1 MMQQRQKRLE
11 AREIEERA
19 NKIKEERRPLHDALN
34 EKQELV
40 KQTEEQLRRL
50 DSHSGRQEMVLQG
63 LSSDTFKAYKWLLEN
78 QNRFEKE
85 VFAPPAVSC
94 SVKDPAY
101 ANAIESLMQK
111 NDFIAF
117 TTQTR
122 NDFKTLQKALN
133 MELRLSEISIRTC
146 STPLERFQPPLPSE
160 EIQQFGFDGWA
171 KDFINGPEP
180 VLAILC
186 SENRFNQTPIG
197 LRDITDDE
205 YNRIAQ
211 GTITSWVSGTN
222 AYQITRR
229 REYGP
234 NATSTRT
241 RQVRPARIWTTQPV
255 ETSKKQELA
264 QNLEMLRQECQEVR
278 NKLDSTRAR
287 LAQLSKEHEEI
298 QLERVCLTYRL
309 VFEEM
314 YVR

>member
-298 QLERVCLTYRL
+298 QLERVCLT
-309 VFEEM
+309 
-314 YVR
+314 

>member
-1 MMQQRQKRLE
+1 MIQQRQKRLE
-11 AREIEERA
+11 AREIEERGD
-19 NKIKEERRPLHDALN
+19 KIKEERRPLHDALN
-34 EKQELV
+34 EKQQLV

-50 DSHSGRQEMVLQG
+50 DSHSGRQEMVLQQ
-63 LSSDTFKAYKWLLEN
+63 LSSDTFKAYKWLLGN
-78 QNRFEKE
+78 QNKFEKE

-122 NDFKTLQKALN
+122 NDFKTLQRALN
-133 MELRLSEISIRTC
+133 IDLRLSEISIRTC

-171 KDFINGPEP
+171 KDFLNGPEP
-180 VLAILC
+180 VLAVLC

-211 GTITSWVSGTN
+211 GTIASWVSGTN

-234 NATSTRT
+234 NATSTRA
-241 RQVRPARIWTTQPV
+241 RQVRPAKIWTTQPV
-255 ETSKKQELA
+255 ETSKKQELS
-264 QNLEMLRQECQEVR
+264 QNLQMLQDECQEVR
-278 NKLDSTRAR
+278 NKLDSTRAK
-287 LAQLSKEHEEI
+287 LAQFSKEHEEI
-298 QLERVCLTYRL
+298 QLERVRLTKRL
-309 VFEEM
+309 VFEEL
-314 YVR
+314 YVC